1 MDWSSVCPDLNPVGH
16 LWGTPKWI
24 VEKSKI
30 SNMHQLHDGVLEG
43 ESGPVVTCEAPVK
56 STTIRELKNNVVT
69 KNINILGIFG
79 HFHLGV
85 YSLVLPV
92 VYTKM
97 ALC

>member
-1 MDWSSVCPDLNPVGH
+1 MMGSWR
-16 LWGTPKWI
+16 
-24 VEKSKI
+24 
-30 SNMHQLHDGVLEG
+30 G
-43 ESGPVVTCEAPVK
+43 ERVPMVTCEAPVK
-56 STTIRELKNNVVT
+56 STAIRELKNNVVT